1 VLLTP
6 PPRTWSAACL
16 AGVLSPA
23 ASTRRQAFYQ
33 HDMSCS
39 NRMILGYSLIVMA
52 SFLDR
57 ERLARF
63 AGCRRCSVLARS
75 CWALTSRFHLPIL
88 RVHRL
93 PSSGFPSADLRC
105 HNSL

>member
-1 VLLTP
+1 MLLTP
-6 PPRTWSAACL
+6 PPRIWSAACL
-16 AGVLSPA
+16 AGVLSA
-23 ASTRRQAFYQ
+23 ASTRPQVFYQ

-52 SFLDR
+52 SLLDR

-63 AGCRRCSVLARS
+63 AGCRRCSVSARS

-88 RVHRL
+88 RVTVCL
-93 PSSGFPSADLRC
+93 QGGFPSADLRC